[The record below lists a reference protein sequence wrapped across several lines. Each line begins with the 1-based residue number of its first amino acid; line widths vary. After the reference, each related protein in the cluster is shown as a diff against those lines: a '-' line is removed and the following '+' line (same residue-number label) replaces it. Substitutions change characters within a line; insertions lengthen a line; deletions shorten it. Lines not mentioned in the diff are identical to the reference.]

1 MCPTDF
7 SDGHRFFY
15 NSNDSFVALRA
26 EIFEKIFLKI
36 NGAYGSEM
44 NVINRS
50 LWKGHELSWID
61 RECFI
66 NSKWAVCGNMC

>member
-44 NVINRS
+44 NVINRY
-50 LWKGHELSWID
+50 L
-61 RECFI
+61 
-66 NSKWAVCGNMC
+66 